1 MDGRPIDELLR
12 SLGSP
17 EPQHAWAEFLEA
29 YAPVIL
35 QAVKLRE
42 QDCDSVS
49 DCFLFV
55 CEALARDRFRRLRK
69 FRSAGPAS
77 FQTWLRAVVRNLCI
91 DWHRAKFGRPRE
103 FEFINS
109 LSAFDHEVFRCI
121 HTENRSL
128 EETFLEL
135 SPRFPS
141 ASRDDVA
148 RSADRISQSLSQR
161 NRWLLQARQRVEA
174 EDPSHALD
182 AARDSAPSPESAA
195 VTQQLHSKMRR
206 AVEKLTARERLLLQ
220 LRFEQEMTLQQIAR
234 VLEMGDAQRADRLIR
249 EILGKLRDA
258 LDPPHAATAEK
269 LKFRP

>member
-17 EPQHAWAEFLEA
+17 EAQRAWADFLEA
-29 YAPVIL
+29 YSPVIL

-42 QDCDSVS
+42 QDLDSIN

-69 FRSAGPAS
+69 FRSVGTATFP
-77 FQTWLRAVVRNLCI
+77 TWLRAVVRNLCV
-91 DWHRAKFGRPRE
+91 DWRRAKFGRPRE
-103 FEFINS
+103 FEFVS
-109 LSAFDHEVFRCI
+109 QLSVFDQEVFRSI
-121 HTENRSL
+121 HTGSRSQ
-128 EETFLEL
+128 EETFQHLL
-135 SPRFPS
+135 PRFPS

-148 RSADRISQSLSQR
+148 RSADRISQRLSQR
-161 NRWLLQARQRVEA
+161 NRWLLQARQRFEA

-195 VTQQLHSKMRR
+195 VTQQLHAKMHR

-234 VLEMGDAQRADRLIR
+234 VLEIGDAQRADRLIR